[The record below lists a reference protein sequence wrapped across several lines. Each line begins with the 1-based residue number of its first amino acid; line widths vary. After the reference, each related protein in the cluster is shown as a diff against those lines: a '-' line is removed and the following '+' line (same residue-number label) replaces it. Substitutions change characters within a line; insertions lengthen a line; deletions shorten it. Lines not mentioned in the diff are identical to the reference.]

1 MKEDNTESMTDE
13 YDMKDEYDFSSGVRG
28 RFHTPK
34 KKPTTIRLD
43 DDLILFFKKKAG
55 EQKIGYQT
63 LVNAALRDFV
73 NHHATD

>member
-1 MKEDNTESMTDE
+1 MKETNTKSMTDE
-13 YDMKDEYDFSSGVRG
+13 YDMKDEYDFASGVRG

-34 KKPTTIRLD
+34 KKSTTIRLD